1 MKIIDLLL
9 KIFIFFS
16 LVILFYTIYRMS
28 VYFVNGI
35 ELKIIFEKYT
45 KYLIFSS
52 ILLIFFFIISKVNY
66 SLKINIILS
75 FFSILVIIYI
85 IEFFLFIKFPD
96 QEEKNFSDNGN
107 NKDSE
112 LIKIKK
118 FIEEDI
124 FPFDVIPKK
133 FDIDNKKIYPI
144 SYISNTKIFLCNEVG
159 IDVFYNSDK
168 FGFRN
173 SNKDWE
179 RPVTD
184 YALIGDSF
192 IHGACEKD
200 NNIISN
206 YLKKKKINVIN
217 LGIGGAG
224 PLKELA
230 IFSEYASKLKPKN
243 IIWFYAEGTDL
254 TKDLR
259 GEKKNIDLINYLDD
273 EFTQNL
279 MKYQNDISSKTKEY
293 IKNKLFFKTKKKKI
307 KKNEVNENITIF
319 LEKTKVLRLWNLR
332 SLIKSFTNS
341 AAIVD
346 PLFFEIIKKVKKR
359 AEKWNGKIYF
369 VYMPEAKRYDN
380 HLNRYLIKNKYKNK
394 NLILNELKQMDINI
408 IDVDKDIFDKNKNPL
423 IYFNKKRVHYN
434 ANGYELIANYLF
446 EKIQ

>member
-107 NKDSE
+107 DKDSE

-206 YLKKKKINVIN
+206 YLKKKKDQCNKSRYWWSWSFKRISN
-217 LGIGGAG
+217 
-224 PLKELA
+224 
-230 IFSEYASKLKPKN
+230 IFR
-243 IIWFYAEGTDL
+243 IC
-254 TKDLR
+254 
-259 GEKKNIDLINYLDD
+259 
-273 EFTQNL
+273 
-279 MKYQNDISSKTKEY
+279 
-293 IKNKLFFKTKKKKI
+293 FKT
-307 KKNEVNENITIF
+307 
-319 LEKTKVLRLWNLR
+319 
-332 SLIKSFTNS
+332 
-341 AAIVD
+341 
-346 PLFFEIIKKVKKR
+346 
-359 AEKWNGKIYF
+359 
-369 VYMPEAKRYDN
+369 
-380 HLNRYLIKNKYKNK
+380 
-394 NLILNELKQMDINI
+394 
-408 IDVDKDIFDKNKNPL
+408 
-423 IYFNKKRVHYN
+423 
-434 ANGYELIANYLF
+434 
-446 EKIQ
+446 